1 MKKILAILLCL
12 SLALAFTAC
21 GGKGNESYPVEGLG
35 DWERMTDNT
44 DDIDVTIVNAGIGQ
58 EWINNMAQA
67 YEDDTG
73 VHVNVS
79 FAEDSAI
86 QSHFSADRESVYS
99 DLYLTFSSYS
109 WLTWAGTGKLYSLD
123 EAVGMEYNDGTTID
137 GKMYDMFDNYG
148 IYNGSRYILQLTY
161 APTGF
166 VYNVDY
172 LAELG
177 YSEFPDTWDGLI
189 QLCSDILAS
198 DLTAGSR
205 KVMPLSFGGSVD
217 DLNNTFR
224 TLWAQQDPDAY
235 QEFFNYDSSAGA
247 PQGLLSDERLH
258 ALEAIYDLLAPK
270 NGYSTT
276 TLEGAASDTHINS
289 ETWFLL
295 GYTAFCPTGAWF
307 ETEISSVL
315 RDSEVNYAFAPVPAL
330 TDPETDQPYEQVL
343 DINLPTEYFCI
354 PAKCSNPEGAAD
366 LLRYMCHSVNLQ
378 KIHEMTGMPLAFD
391 YDMKSL
397 DLNEWQRS
405 VTDAISEYRNVY
417 ALGYSDYYAVG
428 ALRTTWYKST
438 NPVLQ
443 ILNDKV
449 TRDELYDQLKEEY
462 DFRESSWEDYTDII
476 GSLAAG

>member
-1 MKKILAILLCL
+1 MKKILAVLLCL

-86 QSHFSADRESVYS
+86 QSHFASDRESVYS

-123 EAVGMEYNDGTTID
+123 EAVGMEYNDGTTIN
-137 GKMYDMFDNYG
+137 GKMYDMFEEYG
-148 IYNGSRYILQLTY
+148 MFNGSRYILQFTY
-161 APTGF
+161 APTGI

-177 YSEFPDTWDGLI
+177 YDSFPTTWSGLL
-189 QLCSDILAS
+189 QLCRDILSS
-198 DLTAGSR
+198 DLKAGSR

-217 DLNNTFR
+217 DLNNWFR

-235 QEFFNYDSSAGA
+235 QEFFNYNDTSGA

-258 ALEAIYDLLAPK
+258 ALEAIYDLLAPA

-315 RDSEVNYAFAPVPAL
+315 RDSEVNYAFAVLPSL
-330 TDPETDQPYEQVL
+330 NDPETNQPYEQVL

-366 LLRYMCHSVNLQ
+366 LLRYMCHEVNLQ

-391 YDMKSL
+391 YDMESL

-405 VTDAISEYRNVY
+405 VTDAIGEYRNVY
-417 ALGYSDYYAVG
+417 ALGYSNYYAVG
-428 ALRTTWYKST
+428 ALRTAWYKSS

-449 TRDELYDQLKEEY
+449 TRDGLYDQLKEEY